1 MTTSISKD
9 DQVQKLRKLFASSDI
24 PNDAKAWDQAWI
36 DSTTPWDS
44 NRPQPAL
51 VELLSGGH
59 DADVKVE
66 DLNGDLVPV
75 SKVIPRGSG
84 TAVVPGCG
92 RGYDARVFA
101 ERGLTSYGVDISS
114 NAVAAANQWLR
125 DQNLDSDIGSN
136 VNFVEADF
144 FTLGTDKSAAKAL
157 AKPAQAVL
165 AYDYTFLCAIP
176 PSLRTAWAETYT
188 RLLAKDAILIS
199 LVFPIHGD
207 RPGGPP
213 FSLSPDLVR
222 ELLGSQTT
230 AQGNPAWQELA
241 ELKPKGPE
249 TRPDVE
255 RIMVWRRV

>member
-59 DADVKVE
+59 DADCQ
-66 DLNGDLVPV
+66 
-75 SKVIPRGSG
+75 G

-114 NAVAAANQWLR
+114 NAVAAANQVVATGSKTLT
-125 DQNLDSDIGSN
+125 SDIGSN

-207 RPGGPP
+207 RPGRPSLLPLSGPRTRAARI
-213 FSLSPDLVR
+213 S
-222 ELLGSQTT
+222 TT
-230 AQGNPAWQELA
+230 AQGNPAWQETRRAQAQGSRDAPGRGTHHGLA
-241 ELKPKGPE
+241 S
-249 TRPDVE
+249 
-255 RIMVWRRV
+255 RVGQFSFASS